1 MHKTAL
7 LVSALALSTL
17 VTGCVGTGPNTEQG
31 AVAGGALGALA
42 GAIIG
47 HNSHGGNAV
56 GGAVL
61 GAAAGALAGGT
72 IGNSVDHERGTIYG
86 ERRTVY
92 DRPPAYDRQPA
103 YVSAPPPPPAPPAET
118 IPTAPAPNALWIPG
132 YWTFDGTRYTW
143 TGGRWEIPPP
153 NARTY
158 VAAHWENQGGTPVFV
173 QGSWR

>member
-1 MHKTAL
+1 MRKTAL
-7 LVSALALSTL
+7 LVSAIALSTL
-17 VTGCVGTGPNTEQG
+17 GAGCVGTGPNTEQG

-47 HNSHGGNAV
+47 HNSSGGNAV
-56 GGAVL
+56 GGAIL
-61 GAAAGALAGGT
+61 GATAGALAGGT
-72 IGNSVDHERGTIYG
+72 LGNSVDHERGTIYG

-92 DRPPAYDRQPA
+92 DRYPAYGA
-103 YVSAPPPPPAPPAET
+103 TPPPPPAPPTENISAP
-118 IPTAPAPNALWIPG
+118 PTPNALWIPG
-132 YWTFDGTRYTW
+132 YWMFDGQRYTW
-143 TGGRWEIPPP
+143 SGGHWEVPPP